1 MLIAI
6 SGNMGVGK
14 STLVQYLEKELGW
27 KAAMEP
33 VDQNPYLQKAYEDRA
48 KWNFKLQ
55 MYYLE
60 KRLKIHREYQ
70 NRKEIYL
77 LDRSVYE
84 GAEIFLPVQLEFGM
98 VTKDEFD
105 EYQRIYSEAK
115 DQLEVPRL
123 MVGLK
128 IPYEMLLSQIKKRG
142 RDYELKA
149 DQKYF
154 ERLHEV
160 YDEWFENYARGPKI
174 IVDYRSL
181 DLNAVKLRI
190 LDSI

>member
-1 MLIAI
+1 
-6 SGNMGVGK
+6 MGVGK